1 MIEDKPKEIHIA
13 LYPEDNG
20 EITYE
25 IYSEAENGEDPVI
38 HSQGEAVITEPGSAQ
53 IDIES
58 VKTSCNLGIVTAEE
72 CYGAFEKIGL
82 DYGEAYRA
90 YSNC

>member
-25 IYSEAENGEDPVI
+25 IYSEAENDEDPVI
-38 HSQGEAVITEPGSAQ
+38 HSQGEAVITEPGGRP
-53 IDIES
+53 DR
-58 VKTSCNLGIVTAEE
+58 
-72 CYGAFEKIGL
+72 
-82 DYGEAYRA
+82 YRVCQ
-90 YSNC
+90 NFLQFRNRDCGRMLRCF